1 MTSPGLTD
9 YVPIEAKIFEDS
21 IIKKNN
27 ELLWMDASS
36 RGFTSIEINK
46 NEIVAKYNFIKTIYG
61 KNSSIKKFKKF
72 KISKNYE
79 IKA

>member
-1 MTSPGLTD
+1 
-9 YVPIEAKIFEDS
+9 
-21 IIKKNN
+21 
-27 ELLWMDASS
+27 MDASS
-36 RGFTSIEINK
+36 RGFTSIEINE
-46 NEIVAKYNFIKTIYG
+46 NEIVAKYNFIKTIYE